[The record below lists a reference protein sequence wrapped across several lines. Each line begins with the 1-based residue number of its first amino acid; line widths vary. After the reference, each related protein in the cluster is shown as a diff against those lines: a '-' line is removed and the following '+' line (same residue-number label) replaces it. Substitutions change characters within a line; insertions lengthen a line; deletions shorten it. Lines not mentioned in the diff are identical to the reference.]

1 MTTHLRNLWDLDR
14 TVIER
19 IVARGIAIKKSIL
32 AGEPEPLLEGKILGL
47 LFEKP
52 SLRTRTSFE
61 VGMFRLGG
69 NAIALKHYEVGLGKR
84 EPVADVARVFSSYV
98 DAIVVRTFAHENVV
112 QLAQHSA
119 VPVIN
124 GLCDRFHPCQ
134 ILADLLTV
142 SELWGS
148 WSGRTVA
155 WVGDGN
161 NVCHSWMIAAAQ
173 TGFKLQLATPLGFE
187 PDADVFDRCNEVAPG
202 SVTWVED
209 PLVAVNAVDAV
220 ITDVWVSMGQ
230 EKDAAARRQILMPY
244 QVNAQLMKHASDQAV
259 LLHCLPAHRGDEVTA
274 ELIDGPR
281 SVAWQEAENRLYA
294 QCGLLVEL
302 LFGG

>member
-1 MTTHLRNLWDLDR
+1 MRHLRNLWDLDYETISR
-14 TVIER
+14 V
-19 IVARGIAIKKSIL
+19 VDSGLAIKTAIRS
-32 AGEPEPLLEGKILGL
+32 GHPEPLLKGKVLGL

-69 NAIALKHYEVGLGKR
+69 QAIALKHYEVGLGKR

-98 DAIVVRTFAHENVV
+98 DAIVVRTFDHMNVEH
-112 QLAQHSA
+112 LAEYSS

-124 GLCDRFHPCQ
+124 GLCDSYHPCQ
-134 ILADLLTV
+134 ILADLLTLK
-142 SELWGS
+142 ENWGA
-148 WSGRTVA
+148 WEGRRLA

-161 NVCHSWMIAAAQ
+161 NVCHSWMIAAAI
-173 TGFKLQLATPLGFE
+173 TGFQLRIATPLGFE
-187 PDADVFDRCNEVAPG
+187 PDAALFARCNEIAPE
-202 SVTWVED
+202 SVVWS
-209 PLVAVNAVDAV
+209 VDAQQIV
-220 ITDVWVSMGQ
+220 EGADALITDVWVSMGQ
-230 EKDAAARRQILMPY
+230 EKGAEEKRRVFMPY
-244 QVNAQLMKHASDQAV
+244 QVNDELMKQAADHAL

-281 SVAWQEAENRLYA
+281 SVAWQEAENRLHA

-302 LFGG
+302 LSES

>member
-14 TVIER
+14 TQIAQVIDR
-19 IVARGIAIKKSIL
+19 AVQLKAAIRRGEAPPIF
-32 AGEPEPLLEGKILGL
+32 AGRVLGL

-69 NAIALKHYEVGLGKR
+69 SALSLSHSEVGLGKR

-98 DAIVVRTFAHENVV
+98 DAIVVRTFDHDNVCN
-112 QLAQHSA
+112 LAAASA

-124 GLCDRFHPCQ
+124 GLCDQFHPCQ
-134 ILADLLTV
+134 ILADLLTIQEV
-142 SELWGS
+142 KGDLEGLQ
-148 WSGRTVA
+148 VA

-173 TGFKLQLATPLGFE
+173 MGFELRVATPEGFE
-187 PDADVFDRCNEVAPG
+187 PDRALLAECLQARPDSVVVDRDPQAMVDGVDV
-202 SVTWVED
+202 
-209 PLVAVNAVDAV
+209 LV
-220 ITDVWVSMGQ
+220 TDVWVSMGQ
-230 EKDAAARRQILMPY
+230 EKEAARRRRLFADY
-244 QVNAQLMKHASDQAV
+244 QVNSQLMAGADAEAI

-274 ELIDGPR
+274 ELIDGPQ
-281 SVAWQEAENRLYA
+281 SLAWEEAENRLYA
-294 QCGLLVEL
+294 QSALLDL
-302 LFGG
+302 LFQ